1 MPSKRALQ
9 LVTRDPAETHHFVAD
24 KVSPGDVAPD
34 AVVSHVIGADALDR
48 IVANSPPGELIA
60 PASASDDTLRRQP
73 RQSRGQRRV
82 DLLLDAAAT
91 VIVRLGVQGATAE
104 AIALEA
110 HTAKGSF
117 YQFFPN
123 RDAVLAALALRYSD
137 ELRRIHE
144 QAFPTNASGLT
155 LTRLIDHIVRPLAV
169 FHDDNPAFSRVFAI
183 AEAAEGGRSA
193 PGRIRSQLFLSV
205 VERLDLLFASRNPS
219 LAPRERRRTS
229 LVAAAIGQAILARRD
244 IAAPAEKKPL
254 LDDLRRV
261 LHAYLSP
268 VLDEPRLPAPASRKP
283 AANRARAAAATR

>member
-1 MPSKRALQ
+1 MAAKHSLK
-9 LVTRDPAETHHFVAD
+9 LVTANESHPLEEPSVVNVPADSTPAPEVVTPPADAASDAETTF
-24 KVSPGDVAPD
+24 
-34 AVVSHVIGADALDR
+34 
-48 IVANSPPGELIA
+48 
-60 PASASDDTLRRQP
+60 RRQP

-91 VIVRLGVQGATAE
+91 VIVRQGVQGATAE

-110 HTAKGSF
+110 RTAKGSF

-137 ELRRIHE
+137 DLRRIHE
-144 QAFPTNASGLT
+144 QAFPTNASGIT
-155 LTRLIDHIVRPLAV
+155 LQRLIDHIVKPLAA

-205 VERLDLLFASRNPS
+205 VERLDLLFASRNPV
-219 LAPRERRRTS
+219 LPARDRRRHA
-229 LVAAAIGQAILARRD
+229 LVSAAIGQAILARRD
-244 IAAPAEKKPL
+244 MAPAAEKKAL

-268 VLDEPRLPAPASRKP
+268 VLEAPSAPNEPVTKATSKRSR
-283 AANRARAAAATR
+283 TTS

>member
-1 MPSKRALQ
+1 MSSKRALM
-9 LVTRDPAETHHFVAD
+9 LVTGSDLGETPQV
-24 KVSPGDVAPD
+24 VSEAAGPD
-34 AVVSHVIGADALDR
+34 ATATRATAVDRVAAGAPAAEA
-48 IVANSPPGELIA
+48 IS
-60 PASASDDTLRRQP
+60 PASATDDTLRRQP

-104 AIALEA
+104 AIAFEA

-144 QAFPTNASGLT
+144 QAFPANATGLT
-155 LTRLIDHIVRPLAV
+155 LARLIDHIVRPLAA
-169 FHDDNPAFSRVFAI
+169 FHDDNPAFSRVFTI

-205 VERLDLLFASRNPS
+205 VERLDLLFASRNPG

-268 VLDEPRLPAPASRKP
+268 VLDGPPPPASESRKTAP
-283 AANRARAAAATR
+283 KRAASAAVSE

>member
-1 MPSKRALQ
+1 MSAKHTLKLVSSRDSHENDAGTDPVDMALSAAAASG
-9 LVTRDPAETHHFVAD
+9 LT
-24 KVSPGDVAPD
+24 VAPTSERP
-34 AVVSHVIGADALDR
+34 A
-48 IVANSPPGELIA
+48 A
-60 PASASDDTLRRQP
+60 PAPVPVVGANADGTFRRKP

-91 VIVRLGVQGATAE
+91 VIVRQGVQGATAE

-137 ELRRIHE
+137 DLRRIHE
-144 QAFPTNASGLT
+144 QAFPTNASGIT
-155 LTRLIDHIVRPLAV
+155 LARLIDHIVKPLAA

-205 VERLDLLFASRNPS
+205 VERLDLLFASRNPA
-219 LAPRERRRTS
+219 LPPRDRRRIA
-229 LVAAAIGQAILARRD
+229 LVSAAIGQAILARRD
-244 IAAPAEKKPL
+244 MAPAAEKKAL

-268 VLDEPRLPAPASRKP
+268 VLESPATPDNSERKSP
-283 AANRARAAAATR
+283 PKRVRSTT

>member
-1 MPSKRALQ
+1 MAAKPSLK
-9 LVTRDPAETHHFVAD
+9 LVTATDSLPVDEPALAVTSAEPAATAAES
-24 KVSPGDVAPD
+24 SPTSDAPSD
-34 AVVSHVIGADALDR
+34 AES
-48 IVANSPPGELIA
+48 
-60 PASASDDTLRRQP
+60 TFRRQP

-91 VIVRLGVQGATAE
+91 VIVRQGVQGATAE

-110 HTAKGSF
+110 RTAKGSF

-137 ELRRIHE
+137 DLRRIHE
-144 QAFPTNASGLT
+144 QAFPTNASGIT
-155 LTRLIDHIVRPLAV
+155 LQRLIDHIVKPLAE

-219 LAPRERRRTS
+219 LPVRDRRRHA
-229 LVAAAIGQAILARRD
+229 LVSAAIGQAILARRD
-244 IAAPAEKKPL
+244 MAPSAEKKAL

-268 VLDEPRLPAPASRKP
+268 VLEAPSAPSEP
-283 AANRARAAAATR
+283 AAKATSKRSRTTS

>member
-1 MPSKRALQ
+1 MPAKRTLK
-9 LVTRDPAETHHFVAD
+9 LVTGNDPSALTDSAIETEIVN
-24 KVSPGDVAPD
+24 AP
-34 AVVSHVIGADALDR
+34 
-48 IVANSPPGELIA
+48 E
-60 PASASDDTLRRQP
+60 SDDATTPPPEDTFRRQP

-91 VIVRLGVQGATAE
+91 VIVRQGVQGATAE

-110 HTAKGSF
+110 RTAKGSF

-144 QAFPTNASGLT
+144 QAFPANATTLT
-155 LTRLIDHIVRPLAV
+155 LSRLIDHIVRPLAA

-205 VERLDLLFASRNPS
+205 VERLDLMFASRNPQ
-219 LAPRERRRTS
+219 LATRERRRTS

-244 IAAPAEKKPL
+244 MAPQQEKKPL

-261 LHAYLSP
+261 LLAYLTP
-268 VLDEPRLPAPASRKP
+268 VLETTPVPETPVAKSSSK
-283 AANRARAAAATR
+283 RARS

>member
-1 MPSKRALQ
+1 MPAKHSLKL
-9 LVTRDPAETHHFVAD
+9 LTE
-24 KVSPGDVAPD
+24 GDVDPVRPAGAAASD
-34 AVVSHVIGADALDR
+34 A
-48 IVANSPPGELIA
+48 
-60 PASASDDTLRRQP
+60 DDTLRRQP

-91 VIVRLGVQGATAE
+91 VIVRQGVQGATAE

-144 QAFPTNASGLT
+144 QAFPTNATGLT
-155 LTRLIDHIVRPLAV
+155 LARLIDHIVRPLAA

-205 VERLDLLFASRNPS
+205 VERLDLLFASRNPG
-219 LAPRERRRTS
+219 LAPRERRRVS

-268 VLDEPRLPAPASRKP
+268 VLDGPAAPVSESRKP
-283 AANRARAAAATR
+283 ATKRARS

>member
-1 MPSKRALQ
+1 MPAKRSLK
-9 LVTRDPAETHHFVAD
+9 LVTSHDVPEPDAE
-24 KVSPGDVAPD
+24 VAPTRSASPTPVSDD
-34 AVVSHVIGADALDR
+34 ASANGDA
-48 IVANSPPGELIA
+48 AGA
-60 PASASDDTLRRQP
+60 PAPTTSRGEGDTLRRQP

-91 VIVRLGVQGATAE
+91 VIVRQGVQGATAE

-110 HTAKGSF
+110 RTAKGSF

-137 ELRRIHE
+137 DLRRIHE
-144 QAFPTNASGLT
+144 QAFPANATGISLAK
-155 LTRLIDHIVRPLAV
+155 LIDHIVKPLAA

-219 LAPRERRRTS
+219 LAPRDRRRIS

-244 IAAPAEKKPL
+244 IAAAAEKKPL
-254 LDDLRRV
+254 LNDLQRV

-268 VLDEPRLPAPASRKP
+268 VLDGPSGDAPDVTGTEPKSVKPASKTSAKRS
-283 AANRARAAAATR
+283 TL

>member
-1 MPSKRALQ
+1 MSTKRALK
-9 LVTRDPAETHHFVAD
+9 LVTGNPLPETH
-24 KVSPGDVAPD
+24 DVAFEAVPRD
-34 AVVSHVIGADALDR
+34 AVDPRGQSAEAIDRAAADGGAAEPR
-48 IVANSPPGELIA
+48 IAAAAN
-60 PASASDDTLRRQP
+60 DDTLRRQP

-155 LTRLIDHIVRPLAV
+155 LARLIDHIVRPLAV

-205 VERLDLLFASRNPS
+205 VERLDLLFASRNPG

-268 VLDEPRLPAPASRKP
+268 VLDRPTLPASESRKLAP
-283 AANRARAAAATR
+283 KRASSAALPG

>member
-1 MPSKRALQ
+1 MPAKRSLK
-9 LVTRDPAETHHFVAD
+9 LVTANDPSTSGLSAME
-24 KVSPGDVAPD
+24 
-34 AVVSHVIGADALDR
+34 
-48 IVANSPPGELIA
+48 
-60 PASASDDTLRRQP
+60 SASDASFDVDSAPTPASEDTFRRQP

-91 VIVRLGVQGATAE
+91 VIVRQGVQGATAE

-110 HTAKGSF
+110 RTAKGSF

-137 ELRRIHE
+137 DLRRIHE
-144 QAFPTNASGLT
+144 QAFPANATSLT
-155 LTRLIDHIVRPLAV
+155 LPKLIDHIVRPLAA

-205 VERLDLLFASRNPS
+205 VERLDLMFASRNPQ
-219 LAPRERRRTS
+219 LAPRDRRRTS

-244 IAAPAEKKPL
+244 IAPPQEKKPL

-261 LHAYLSP
+261 LLAYLTP
-268 VLDEPRLPAPASRKP
+268 VLETTPAPAAPVTKTASK
-283 AANRARAAAATR
+283 RART

>member
-1 MPSKRALQ
+1 MPAKRSLK
-9 LVTRDPAETHHFVAD
+9 LVTSRDLAESHATDLVTAEIGREED
-24 KVSPGDVAPD
+24 SLAP
-34 AVVSHVIGADALDR
+34 L
-48 IVANSPPGELIA
+48 VANTVESPESDA
-60 PASASDDTLRRQP
+60 PRSQPDHALRRQP

-91 VIVRLGVQGATAE
+91 VIVRQGVQGATAE

-155 LTRLIDHIVRPLAV
+155 LARLIDHIVRPLAA

-205 VERLDLLFASRNPS
+205 VERLDLLFASRNPA
-219 LAPRERRRTS
+219 LAPRDRRRTS

-244 IAAPAEKKPL
+244 IASPAEKKPL

-268 VLDEPRLPAPASRKP
+268 VLDGPPAVSAPESRKTTSK
-283 AANRARAAAATR
+283 RARS

>member
-1 MPSKRALQ
+1 MPANHSLK
-9 LVTRDPAETHHFVAD
+9 LVTDVHAAESAAVSPIVAD
-24 KVSPGDVAPD
+24 VSTAAAAAFAITV
-34 AVVSHVIGADALDR
+34 GAASNHASSD
-48 IVANSPPGELIA
+48 A
-60 PASASDDTLRRQP
+60 PAAPARAERSGSETDDTLRRQP

-91 VIVRLGVQGATAE
+91 VIVRQGVQGATAE

-144 QAFPTNASGLT
+144 QAFPANTSGLT
-155 LTRLIDHIVRPLAV
+155 LARLIDHIVRPLAA

-205 VERLDLLFASRNPS
+205 VERLDLLFASRNPA
-219 LAPRERRRTS
+219 LAPRERRRVS

-244 IAAPAEKKPL
+244 MAVPAEKKPL

-268 VLDEPRLPAPASRKP
+268 VLDGPAMPAPESP
-283 AANRARAAAATR
+283 SAATKRARS

>member
-1 MPSKRALQ
+1 MPAKRTLQ
-9 LVTRDPAETHHFVAD
+9 LVTANDLPVNDANDAQPQASAHTASAQSASAQPA
-24 KVSPGDVAPD
+24 D
-34 AVVSHVIGADALDR
+34 AVPSTDDER
-48 IVANSPPGELIA
+48 KPA
-60 PASASDDTLRRQP
+60 PTSEDTFRRQP

-91 VIVRLGVQGATAE
+91 VIVRQGVQGATAE

-110 HTAKGSF
+110 RTAKGSF

-137 ELRRIHE
+137 DLRRIHE
-144 QAFPTNASGLT
+144 QAFPANATALT
-155 LTRLIDHIVRPLAV
+155 LPRLIDHIVRPLAA

-205 VERLDLLFASRNPS
+205 VERLDLLFAARNPQ
-219 LAPRERRRTS
+219 LPARERRRTA

-244 IAAPAEKKPL
+244 IAPAPEKKPL

-261 LHAYLSP
+261 LLAYLTP
-268 VLDEPRLPAPASRKP
+268 VLEKSA
-283 AANRARAAAATR
+283 

>member
-1 MPSKRALQ
+1 MTSKPSLK
-9 LVTRDPAETHHFVAD
+9 LVRKQDAEATNA
-24 KVSPGDVAPD
+24 SPVAPTD
-34 AVVSHVIGADALDR
+34 ARAAARADASVDDR
-48 IVANSPPGELIA
+48 RTSTASGPKVARPDLASGA
-60 PASASDDTLRRQP
+60 PHPTFRRQP

-91 VIVRLGVQGATAE
+91 VIVRQGVQGATAE

-110 HTAKGSF
+110 RTAKGSF

-144 QAFPTNASGLT
+144 QAFPTNASGIT
-155 LTRLIDHIVRPLAV
+155 LARLIDHVVKPLAA

-219 LAPRERRRTS
+219 LPGRDRRRTA
-229 LVAAAIGQAILARRD
+229 LVSAAIGQAILARRD
-244 IAAPAEKKPL
+244 MAAAGEKKAL

-261 LHAYLSP
+261 LLAYLTP
-268 VLDEPRLPAPASRKP
+268 VLESPAPASRQ
-283 AANRARAAAATR
+283 ASASRNRSAE

>member
-1 MPSKRALQ
+1 MPGRHSLK
-9 LVTRDPAETHHFVAD
+9 LVPADT
-24 KVSPGDVAPD
+24 
-34 AVVSHVIGADALDR
+34 
-48 IVANSPPGELIA
+48 
-60 PASASDDTLRRQP
+60 TLRRQP
-73 RQSRGQRRV
+73 RQSRGKRRV

-91 VIVRLGVQGATAE
+91 VIVRQGVQGATAE

-123 RDAVLAALALRYSD
+123 KDAVLAALALRYSD

-144 QAFPTNASGLT
+144 RAFPANTSGIALS
-155 LTRLIDHIVRPLAV
+155 RLIDHIVNPLAA

-205 VERLDLLFASRNPS
+205 VERLDLLFASRNPALS
-219 LAPRERRRTS
+219 VRERRRTS
-229 LVAAAIGQAILARRD
+229 LVATAIGQAILARRD
-244 IAAPAEKKPL
+244 MAPVTEKKAL

-261 LHAYLSP
+261 LLAYLTP
-268 VLDEPRLPAPASRKP
+268 VLEGPEVPRPSGEP
-283 AANRARAAAATR
+283 ARRTSALRPRD

>member
-1 MPSKRALQ
+1 MPSKRALH
-9 LVTRDPAETHHFVAD
+9 LVTASDPGETN
-24 KVSPGDVAPD
+24 SGTPIPGKPEPDAPD
-34 AVVSHVIGADALDR
+34 AADLEVGNA
-48 IVANSPPGELIA
+48 PPTVLA
-60 PASASDDTLRRQP
+60 VPSSDATLRRQP

-144 QAFPTNASGLT
+144 QAFPANPTGLT
-155 LTRLIDHIVRPLAV
+155 LARLIDHIVRPLAA

-205 VERLDLLFASRNPS
+205 VERLDLLFASRNPD

-268 VLDEPRLPAPASRKP
+268 VLNGPPIASSESRKTARKP
-283 AANRARAAAATR
+283 ARSAEVPE

>member
-1 MPSKRALQ
+1 MPAKRSLK
-9 LVTRDPAETHHFVAD
+9 LVTASDVPEIAAHEEVAAD
-24 KVSPGDVAPD
+24 NNLAPQGESAAASPC
-34 AVVSHVIGADALDR
+34 
-48 IVANSPPGELIA
+48 
-60 PASASDDTLRRQP
+60 DDTLRRQP

-91 VIVRLGVQGATAE
+91 VIVRQGVQGATAE

-110 HTAKGSF
+110 RTAKGSF

-144 QAFPTNASGLT
+144 SAFPTNASGLT
-155 LTRLIDHIVRPLAV
+155 LARLIDHIVRPLAA
-169 FHDDNPAFSRVFAI
+169 FHDNNPAFSRVFAI

-205 VERLDLLFASRNPS
+205 VERLDLLFASRNPG
-219 LAPRERRRTS
+219 LAPRDRRRTS

-244 IAAPAEKKPL
+244 IAPPAEKKPL

-268 VLDEPRLPAPASRKP
+268 VLDGPEPQAPEPVKTVTKR
-283 AANRARAAAATR
+283 TRS

>member
-1 MPSKRALQ
+1 MSAKHSLK
-9 LVTRDPAETHHFVAD
+9 LVTAQEPAPVDLVQPDTGPTIAD
-24 KVSPGDVAPD
+24 QVDSESGTGTAAPQ
-34 AVVSHVIGADALDR
+34 
-48 IVANSPPGELIA
+48 
-60 PASASDDTLRRQP
+60 SDSEATFRRQP

-91 VIVRLGVQGATAE
+91 VIVRQGVQGATAE

-110 HTAKGSF
+110 RTAKGSF

-137 ELRRIHE
+137 DLRRIHE
-144 QAFPTNASGLT
+144 QAFPTNASGIT
-155 LTRLIDHIVRPLAV
+155 LQRLIDHIVKPLAA

-205 VERLDLLFASRNPS
+205 VERLDLLFASRNAALP
-219 LAPRERRRTS
+219 ARDRRRHA
-229 LVAAAIGQAILARRD
+229 LVSAAIGQAILARRD
-244 IAAPAEKKPL
+244 MAPAAEKKAL

-268 VLDEPRLPAPASRKP
+268 VLEAPSAPSEPVTKATSKRSRT
-283 AANRARAAAATR
+283 NS

>member
-1 MPSKRALQ
+1 MPAKRSLK
-9 LVTRDPAETHHFVAD
+9 LVSNSDAAAPPSLYSDESQTDSATPPAH
-24 KVSPGDVAPD
+24 D
-34 AVVSHVIGADALDR
+34 AS
-48 IVANSPPGELIA
+48 E
-60 PASASDDTLRRQP
+60 DTLRRQP

-91 VIVRLGVQGATAE
+91 VIVRQGVQGATAE

-110 HTAKGSF
+110 RTAKGSF

-144 QAFPTNASGLT
+144 QAFPANPSGLT
-155 LTRLIDHIVRPLAV
+155 LTRLIDHIVRPLAA

-205 VERLDLLFASRNPS
+205 VERLDLLFASRNPG
-219 LAPRERRRTS
+219 LAPRDRRRTS

-244 IAAPAEKKPL
+244 IAPPAEKKPL
-254 LDDLRRV
+254 LDDLRRI

-268 VLDEPRLPAPASRKP
+268 VLDEPSPAPPSADTAKP
-283 AANRARAAAATR
+283 VTKRRRV

>member
-1 MPSKRALQ
+1 MPAKRTLQ
-9 LVTRDPAETHHFVAD
+9 LVTANDLPVNDAPAAASQPAELSTESVAR
-24 KVSPGDVAPD
+24 AD
-34 AVVSHVIGADALDR
+34 AARTPPAGAD
-48 IVANSPPGELIA
+48 
-60 PASASDDTLRRQP
+60 DTFRRQP

-91 VIVRLGVQGATAE
+91 VIVRQGVQGATAE

-110 HTAKGSF
+110 RTAKGSF

-137 ELRRIHE
+137 DLRRIHE
-144 QAFPTNASGLT
+144 QAFPANATALT
-155 LTRLIDHIVRPLAV
+155 LPRLIDHIVRPLAA

-205 VERLDLLFASRNPS
+205 VERLDLLFAARNPE
-219 LAPRERRRTS
+219 LAARERRRTA

-244 IAAPAEKKPL
+244 IAAAPEKKPL

-261 LHAYLSP
+261 LLAYLTP
-268 VLDEPRLPAPASRKP
+268 VLETSAPSEPTSSTPAPSATKRSRG
-283 AANRARAAAATR
+283 

>member
-1 MPSKRALQ
+1 MPSKRALK
-9 LVTRDPAETHHFVAD
+9 LVTGRDLAET
-24 KVSPGDVAPD
+24 SE
-34 AVVSHVIGADALDR
+34 VVSDADVRPAIGAES
-48 IVANSPPGELIA
+48 INPVASEANAVEPTTA
-60 PASASDDTLRRQP
+60 TTAADDTLRRQP

-144 QAFPTNASGLT
+144 QAFPANATGLT
-155 LTRLIDHIVRPLAV
+155 LARLIDHIVRPLAA

-205 VERLDLLFASRNPS
+205 VERLDLLFASRNPG

-244 IAAPAEKKPL
+244 IAPPAEKKPL

-268 VLDEPRLPAPASRKP
+268 VLDGPAVQAAESRTTAMK
-283 AANRARAAAATR
+283 RARAATVPE

>member
-1 MPSKRALQ
+1 MPAQRTLQ
-9 LVTRDPAETHHFVAD
+9 LVTANELSAGDRQDIDDQLPEAVNASSETESKPAPVPEATF
-24 KVSPGDVAPD
+24 
-34 AVVSHVIGADALDR
+34 
-48 IVANSPPGELIA
+48 
-60 PASASDDTLRRQP
+60 RRQP

-91 VIVRLGVQGATAE
+91 VIIKLGVQGATAE

-110 HTAKGSF
+110 RTAKGSF

-144 QAFPTNASGLT
+144 QAFPANAKALT
-155 LTRLIDHIVRPLAV
+155 LTRLIDHIVRPLAA

-205 VERLDLLFASRNPS
+205 VERLDLLFAARNPQMP
-219 LAPRERRRTS
+219 ARERRRTA

-244 IAAPAEKKPL
+244 IAPSQEKKPL

-261 LHAYLSP
+261 LLAYLTP
-268 VLDEPRLPAPASRKP
+268 VLETSRAPAEP
-283 AANRARAAAATR
+283 VVNRAAKRPRT

>member
-1 MPSKRALQ
+1 
-9 LVTRDPAETHHFVAD
+9 
-24 KVSPGDVAPD
+24 
-34 AVVSHVIGADALDR
+34 
-48 IVANSPPGELIA
+48 
-60 PASASDDTLRRQP
+60 
-73 RQSRGQRRV
+73 
-82 DLLLDAAAT
+82 LLLDAAAT
-91 VIVRLGVQGATAE
+91 VIVRQGVQGATAE

-137 ELRRIHE
+137 DLRRIHE
-144 QAFPTNASGLT
+144 QAFPTNASGIT
-155 LTRLIDHIVRPLAV
+155 LARLIDHVVKPLAA

-205 VERLDLLFASRNPS
+205 VERLDLLFASRTPE
-219 LAPRERRRTS
+219 LPARDRRRVA
-229 LVAAAIGQAILARRD
+229 LVSAAIGQAILARRD
-244 IAAPAEKKPL
+244 MAPAPEKKAL

-268 VLDEPRLPAPASRKP
+268 VLEIPSTPDAPERKSPAKRGHSTP
-283 AANRARAAAATR
+283 

>member
-1 MPSKRALQ
+1 MAAKHSLK
-9 LVTRDPAETHHFVAD
+9 LVTAH
-24 KVSPGDVAPD
+24 D
-34 AVVSHVIGADALDR
+34 ARPADALPD
-48 IVANSPPGELIA
+48 
-60 PASASDDTLRRQP
+60 ASAVAKDSLPAAPDDTTFRRQP

-91 VIVRLGVQGATAE
+91 VIVRQGVQGATAE

-110 HTAKGSF
+110 RTAKGSF

-137 ELRRIHE
+137 DLRRIHE
-144 QAFPTNASGLT
+144 QAFPTNASGIT
-155 LTRLIDHIVRPLAV
+155 LARLIDHIVKPLAA

-205 VERLDLLFASRNPS
+205 VERLDLLFASRNPA
-219 LAPRERRRTS
+219 LPARDRRRVA
-229 LVAAAIGQAILARRD
+229 LVSAAIGQAILARRD
-244 IAAPAEKKPL
+244 IAPASEKKAL

-268 VLDEPRLPAPASRKP
+268 VLETVSTPADSERKSPAKRVRS
-283 AANRARAAAATR
+283 TT